1 MHLKLRDDGHPI
13 PYLQAPL
20 EVTASDRVGE
30 PSKFQAYLVKYF
42 LVVFLLTLPGALS
55 FLLLAEASTQ
65 KPPGTTPT
73 ADWVARQV
81 DARDT
86 GRDAVLAMR
95 MRLHDRQGRVRERT
109 LELRAIRPA
118 QPGPDGIADRVLIRF
133 SYPNDI
139 RGTGLL
145 VHERPGKDD
154 DRYLYL
160 PALGRV
166 RRIAGAER
174 QESFA
179 GSDLSYEEIGGR
191 ALEDYTYEL
200 LEAAASWKDAS
211 GKAHAAYRLKST
223 ARDGTVSYPVVVS
236 LVRADN
242 FVVVQADVFDRRGTL
257 AKQYVVRALEEQSG
271 IWTATD
277 AVMSHELDRTRTEL
291 AVTSARYNT
300 GLSPDA
306 VSRRALEQPAR

>member
-1 MHLKLRDDGHPI
+1 MRFKLRVDGHPFQH
-13 PYLQAPL
+13 LQAL
-20 EVTASDRVGE
+20 SEATSFNRVGE
-30 PSKFQAYLVKYF
+30 PSQFQARLVNIF
-42 LVVFLLTLPGALS
+42 LVLFLLTLSGALS
-55 FLLLAEASTQ
+55 FLPRATVHAHTTQ
-65 KPPGTTPT
+65 DTPT
-73 ADWVARQV
+73 GDWVAREV

-86 GRDAVLAMR
+86 GRDAVIEMR
-95 MRLHDRQGRVRERT
+95 MRLFDRQGRVRERA
-109 LELRAIRPA
+109 LELRGIRNDR
-118 QPGPDGIADRVLIRF
+118 PGSDGIGDRSLIRF

-139 RGTGLL
+139 KGTGLL
-145 VHERPGKDD
+145 VLERPGKDD

-200 LEAAASWKDAS
+200 LDAKASWTGAD
-211 GKAHAAYRLKST
+211 GRAHPAYRLKST
-223 ARDGTVSYPVVVS
+223 AKDASVTYPNVTS

-242 FVVVQADVFDRRGTL
+242 FVVVQADIFDRRGTR
-257 AKQYVVRALEEQSG
+257 AKQYQVRRLERTSG
-271 IWTATD
+271 IWTVMES
-277 AVMSHELDRTRTEL
+277 VMSHDIDRTRTEL
-291 AVTSARYNT
+291 VVTSARYDT
-300 GLSPDA
+300 GLRADA

>member
-1 MHLKLRDDGHPI
+1 MRFKLRDDGHPFQH
-13 PYLQAPL
+13 LQAL
-20 EVTASDRVGE
+20 SEATSFDRVGE
-30 PSKFQAYLVKYF
+30 PSQFQARLVNIF
-42 LVVFLLTLPGALS
+42 LVFFLLTLSGALS
-55 FLLLAEASTQ
+55 FLPRAAVHAHTTQ
-65 KPPGTTPT
+65 DTPT
-73 ADWVARQV
+73 GDWVARQA

-86 GRDAVLAMR
+86 GRDAVIEMR
-95 MRLHDRQGRVRERT
+95 MRLFDRQGRQRERV
-109 LELRAIRPA
+109 LELRGIRSEKA
-118 QPGPDGIADRVLIRF
+118 GADGIADRSLIRF

-139 RGTGLL
+139 KGTGLL
-145 VHERPGKDD
+145 VLERPGKDD

-191 ALEDYTYEL
+191 ALDDYTYEL
-200 LEAAASWKDAS
+200 LDAKASWQGPD
-211 GKAHAAYRLKST
+211 GKAHPAYRLKST
-223 ARDGTVSYPVVVS
+223 AKDATVAYPSVVS

-242 FVVVQADVFDRRGTL
+242 FVVVQADIFDRRGTR
-257 AKQYVVRALEEQSG
+257 AKQYVVKRLDRPSG
-271 IWTATD
+271 VWTVME
-277 AVMSHELDRTRTEL
+277 AVMSHDVDRTRTEL
-291 AVTSARYNT
+291 VVTSARYNT

>member
-1 MHLKLRDDGHPI
+1 MRSKLRDDGYPFH
-13 PYLQAPL
+13 YLQAL
-20 EVTASDRVGE
+20 SEATSFNRVGE
-30 PSKFQAYLVKYF
+30 PSQFQARLVTFF
-42 LVVFLLTLPGALS
+42 LVLFLLLLPGALS
-55 FLLLAEASTQ
+55 LLSLSAESSQPRPEPLT
-65 KPPGTTPT
+65 G
-73 ADWVARQV
+73 DWVARQV

-86 GRDAVLAMR
+86 GRDAVIQMR
-95 MRLHDRQGRVRERT
+95 MRLFDRQGRQRERT
-109 LELRAIRPA
+109 LEMRALRAA
-118 QPGPDGIADRVLIRF
+118 ATAADGIGDRVLLRF

-139 RGTGLL
+139 KGTGLL

-200 LEAAASWKDAS
+200 VDAKATWTGPD
-211 GKAHAAYRLKST
+211 GKAWPAYKLKST
-223 ARDGTVSYPVVVS
+223 AKDASLAYPVATS

-242 FVVVQADVFDRRGTL
+242 FVVVQADVFDRRGTR
-257 AKQYVVRALEEQSG
+257 AKQYVVKRLEQHSG
-271 IWTATD
+271 IWT
-277 AVMSHELDRTRTEL
+277 VMDSVMTHEIDRTRTEL
-291 AVTSARYNT
+291 TVTDVRYNS
-300 GLSPDA
+300 GLAADA
-306 VSRRALEQPAR
+306 FSRRALEQPAK